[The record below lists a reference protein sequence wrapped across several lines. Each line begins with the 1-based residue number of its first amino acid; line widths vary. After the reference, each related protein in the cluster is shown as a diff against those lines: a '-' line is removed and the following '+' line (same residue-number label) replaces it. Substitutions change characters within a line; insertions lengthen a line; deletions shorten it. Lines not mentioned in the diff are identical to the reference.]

1 MDTGRAS
8 PGRGAGRGQERARG
22 APRAGG
28 GKGARER
35 GQVASQADGGG
46 KGVLPRSRVS
56 EIQRA
61 RMLHAMAEVAAQE
74 GAQNASVARVV
85 ARSGVSR
92 RTFYDLFEDREDCFL
107 AAFEDALGRVSAR
120 ALPAYGGAG
129 VWQGRVR
136 AALLA
141 ILVFFQEEPD
151 LGRLL
156 VVESLTAGPRAVGR
170 RAQLVGVLVDAVRE
184 GEGEAKR
191 GHGQPALSAEG
202 VVGAVLSVVHARL
215 QRGETDALTSLVNPL
230 MGMIVLPYLGPAAA
244 RRESERP
251 MPVLPPRPQQ
261 RRGDPLRD
269 LDMRLTYRTV
279 RVLVAIA
286 STPGASNRQVAEAAG
301 IADQGQ
307 ISKLLLRLQNLGL
320 IRNVG
325 EGPTRGE
332 PNAWRLT
339 PKGND
344 VERTIHEQ
352 TTRTHEQTTRTPNP
366 EQPQASGG

>member
-1 MDTGRAS
+1 VPAVMDTERAPTGRS
-8 PGRGAGRGQERARG
+8 AGRARG
-22 APRAGG
+22 RAHGGEAGAGARGGVGTAATVGG
-28 GKGARER
+28 GKA
-35 GQVASQADGGG
+35 A
-46 KGVLPRSRVS
+46 LPRSRVS

-107 AAFEDALGRVSAR
+107 AAFEDALARVSER
-120 ALPAYGGAG
+120 ALPAYTGSKP
-129 VWQGRVR
+129 WQGRVR

-141 ILVFFQEEPD
+141 ILAFLEEESD

-156 VVESLTAGPRAVGR
+156 VVESLTAGPRAVAR
-170 RAQLVGVLVDAVRE
+170 RAQLVGVLVDAVAE
-184 GEGEAKR
+184 GEGETRAK
-191 GHGQPALSAEG
+191 HGQPALSAEG
-202 VVGAVLSVVHARL
+202 VVGAVLSVIHARL
-215 QRGETDALTSLVNPL
+215 QRGETDSLTRLVNPL

-244 RRESERP
+244 RREGERP
-251 MPVLPPRPQQ
+251 PPTLPPRPEP

-286 STPGASNRQVAEAAG
+286 SSPSASNRQVAEAAG

-325 EGPTRGE
+325 QGPQRGE

-339 PKGND
+339 PKGQD
-344 VERTIHEQ
+344 VEHTIREQ
-352 TTRTHEQTTRTPNP
+352 TGRA
-366 EQPQASGG
+366 QA

>member
-1 MDTGRAS
+1 MDKDRTV
-8 PGRGAGRGQERARG
+8 AGRGLRSRG
-22 APRAGG
+22 GG
-28 GKGARER
+28 GKA
-35 GQVASQADGGG
+35 A
-46 KGVLPRSRVS
+46 LPRSRVS

-61 RMLHAMAEVAAQE
+61 RMLHAMAEVAAQD

-107 AAFEDALGRVSAR
+107 AAFEDALARVSER
-120 ALPAYGGAG
+120 ALPAYKGARS
-129 VWQGRVR
+129 WQARVR
-136 AALLA
+136 AALLE
-141 ILVFFQEEPD
+141 ILVFLEEEPD

-156 VVESLTAGPRAVGR
+156 VVESLTAGPRAVER
-170 RAQLVGVLVDAVRE
+170 RSQLVGVLVDAVAE
-184 GEGEAKR
+184 GEEETRSK
-191 GHGQPALSAEG
+191 HGQPALSAEG

-215 QRGETDALTSLVNPL
+215 QRGETESLTSLVNPL

-244 RRESERP
+244 RRESERA
-251 MPVLPPRPQQ
+251 LPKLAPRPQP

-286 STPGASNRQVAEAAG
+286 QTPGASNRQVAEAAG

-325 EGPTRGE
+325 EGPQRGE

-339 PKGND
+339 AKGQD
-344 VERTIHEQ
+344 IEHTIREQ
-352 TTRTHEQTTRTPNP
+352 TSR
-366 EQPQASGG
+366 AGA

>member
-1 MDTGRAS
+1 MSIVMDTRVGS
-8 PGRGAGRGQERARG
+8 
-22 APRAGG
+22 
-28 GKGARER
+28 KGA
-35 GQVASQADGGG
+35 
-46 KGVLPRSRVS
+46 LPRSRVS

-61 RMLHAMAEVAAQE
+61 RMLNAMAEVAAQE

-107 AAFEDALGRVSAR
+107 AAFEDALGRVAER
-120 ALPAYGGAG
+120 VLPVFGGSG
-129 VWQGRVR
+129 SWQMRVR
-136 AALLA
+136 GGLLA
-141 ILVFFQEEPD
+141 ILAFIEEEPD

-156 VVESLTAGPRAVGR
+156 IVESLTAGPRAIER
-170 RAQLVGVLVDAVRE
+170 RAQLVAMLVDAVRE
-184 GEGEAKR
+184 GESETKR
-191 GHGQPALSAEG
+191 GYGQPALSAEG

-215 QRGETDALTSLVNPL
+215 QRGEADSLIVLVNPL
-230 MGMIVLPYLGPAAA
+230 MGMIVLPYFGPAAA
-244 RRESERP
+244 RREGERP
-251 MPVLPPRPQQ
+251 LPTLPPRPSA

-286 STPGASNRQVAEAAG
+286 ASPGASNRQVAEAAG

-325 EGPTRGE
+325 VGPVRGE

-339 PKGND
+339 SRGQD
-344 VERTIHEQ
+344 VERTIREQ
-352 TTRTHEQTTRTPNP
+352 TGRT
-366 EQPQASGG
+366 QP

>member
-1 MDTGRAS
+1 MDTERAS
-8 PGRGAGRGQERARG
+8 TERGAGRGRGRALG
-22 APRAGG
+22 GEDAGGAGG
-28 GKGARER
+28 GKSA
-35 GQVASQADGGG
+35 
-46 KGVLPRSRVS
+46 LPRSRVS

-61 RMLHAMAEVAAQE
+61 RMLNAMAEVAAQE

-107 AAFEDALGRVSAR
+107 AAFEDALARVSER
-120 ALPAYGGAG
+120 ALPAYAGARL
-129 VWQGRVR
+129 WQGRVR

-141 ILVFFQEEPD
+141 ILAFLEEEPD

-156 VVESLTAGPRAVGR
+156 VVESLTAGPRAVAR
-170 RAQLVGVLVDAVRE
+170 RAQLVDVLVDVLSE
-184 GEGEAKR
+184 GERETKIKQ
-191 GHGQPALSAEG
+191 GQPALSAEG
-202 VVGAVLSVVHARL
+202 VVGAVLSVIHARL
-215 QRGETDALTSLVNPL
+215 QRGETDSLLTLVNPL
-230 MGMIVLPYLGPAAA
+230 MGIIVLPYLGPAAA

-251 MPVLPPRPQQ
+251 MPKLPPRPKS

-286 STPGASNRQVAEAAG
+286 ATPGASNRQIAEAAG

-325 EGPTRGE
+325 EGPLRGE

-339 PKGND
+339 PKGQD
-344 VERTIHEQ
+344 VEHTIHEQ
-352 TTRTHEQTTRTPNP
+352 TSRTPP
-366 EQPQASGG
+366 

>member
-1 MDTGRAS
+1 
-8 PGRGAGRGQERARG
+8 
-22 APRAGG
+22 
-28 GKGARER
+28 
-35 GQVASQADGGG
+35 
-46 KGVLPRSRVS
+46 
-56 EIQRA
+56 
-61 RMLHAMAEVAAQE
+61 MLHAMAEVASQE

-107 AAFEDALGRVSAR
+107 AAFEDALARVSER
-120 ALPAYGGAG
+120 ALPAYAG
-129 VWQGRVR
+129 SRPWQARVR

-141 ILVFFQEEPD
+141 ILAFLEEEPD

-156 VVESLTAGPRAVGR
+156 VVESLTAGPRAVQR
-170 RAQLVGVLVDAVRE
+170 RAQLIGVLVDAVRE
-184 GEGEAKR
+184 GEKETRAGY
-191 GHGQPALSAEG
+191 GQPALSAEG

-215 QRGETDALTSLVNPL
+215 QRGETDSLTTLVNPL

-244 RRESERP
+244 RREGERP
-251 MPVLPPRPQQ
+251 APVLPPRPPA

-286 STPGASNRQVAEAAG
+286 SSPGASNRQVAQAAG

-325 EGPTRGE
+325 VGPARGE
-332 PNAWRLT
+332 PNAWKLT
-339 PKGND
+339 PRGND
-344 VERTIHEQ
+344 VERTIREQ
-352 TTRTHEQTTRTPNP
+352 TSPP
-366 EQPQASGG
+366 PS